1 MQFAF
6 IIEPKED
13 VTGEGVQPVMP
24 APADVASWAGDRLN
38 DWSKHEGQ
46 IGWRITRVI
55 PVDDGGPG

>member
-13 VTGEGVQPVMP
+13 VTGEGVELGMP
-24 APADVASWAGDRLN
+24 APADAALWMENLLL
-38 DWSKHEGQ
+38 DWSRHEGQ